1 MESDLEHV
9 SGQSAEAQEIE
20 TKYKLHHNRM
30 AGANSQKDLEDFK
43 RIADTI
49 DDYLINKFAGIQV
62 NSIEQLDD
70 LYMSGIVLLPADK
83 YLWNLEHKLRARDY
97 RFTKQELQELEE
109 HLAIIYRSDYP
120 DEIKQAI
127 MDLFIMI
134 IVEPKQREEAIADL
148 YAHMTGESG
157 AADHG
162 PGGLIAKFLDK
173 YGKPKGGKRAKKT
186 RSKPKRKTRRLK

>member
-1 MESDLEHV
+1 
-9 SGQSAEAQEIE
+9 
-20 TKYKLHHNRM
+20 M
-30 AGANSQKDLEDFK
+30 AGSNSQKDFK
-43 RIADTI
+43 EFERIADTI
-49 DDYLINKFAGIQV
+49 DDYLIYKFAGIRV
-62 NSIEQLDD
+62 NSIEQLEQ

-83 YLWNLEHKLRARDY
+83 YLWNLERKLRARDY
-97 RFTKQELQELEE
+97 RFTKGELQELEE
-109 HLAIIYRSDYP
+109 YLAIIYRSEYP

-148 YAHMTGESG
+148 YTDMTGQSG
-157 AADHG
+157 AAGHG

>member
-1 MESDLEHV
+1 
-9 SGQSAEAQEIE
+9 
-20 TKYKLHHNRM
+20 M
-30 AGANSQKDLEDFK
+30 AGSNSQKDLKAFK
-43 RIADTI
+43 EIATTI
-49 DDYLINKFAGIQV
+49 DDYLIDKFAGIQV
-62 NSIEQLDD
+62 NSVEQLEE

-83 YLWNLEHKLRARDY
+83 YLWNLERKLRAQDY
-97 RFTKQELQELEE
+97 RFTKEELQELEE
-109 HLAIIYRSDYP
+109 NLSMIYRSDYP
-120 DEIKQAI
+120 DDVKQAI

-148 YAHMTGESG
+148 YADMTGESG
-157 AADHG
+157 APGHG